1 MSGRPT
7 LVLASANPG
16 KIREFQQLLAP
27 AWEVV
32 PQSALRVAAVAETG
46 TTFLENALIKARHA
60 AAATGRPALAD
71 DSGLEVDAL
80 GGAPGVYSARFAGPN
95 ATDADNNAR
104 LLEAMAGLPN
114 SRRGARYRCVLV
126 YVESPEDPA
135 PLIAEGTWPGWIGD
149 RPDGQSGFGYDPL
162 FVDQATGLSAAR
174 LSPAEK
180 NSRSHRGIAL
190 YRLKVML
197 DARAAGRRP

>member
-1 MSGRPT
+1 VSATRT

-16 KIREFQQLLAP
+16 KLREFQQLLEP
-27 AWEVV
+27 AWKVV
-32 PQSALRVAAVAETG
+32 AQSAFQVAAAAETG

-80 GGAPGVYSARFAGPN
+80 GGAPGVYSARYAGAS
-95 ATDADNNAR
+95 ATDADNNRR
-104 LLEAMAGLPN
+104 LLAALSGLPR

-135 PLIAEGTWPGWIGD
+135 PLIAEGTWSGWIGE
-149 RPDGQSGFGYDPL
+149 RPDGQEGFGYDPL

-180 NSRSHRGIAL
+180 NARSHRGVAL
-190 YRLKVML
+190 RRLKVML
-197 DARAAGRRP
+197 EARAGGTTP